1 MGIVRFALK
10 YPHTFYV
17 VAALIL
23 FLGVTA
29 AVEMPT
35 DIFPEID
42 IPVVSVIWQYT
53 GLKTTEME
61 QRFTTY
67 AQYAISTST
76 NGIKDIEAETVNGIS
91 VEKIYF
97 QPDVNLSLAIS
108 QVVAATNAIRS
119 LLPNGTQPPIV
130 VQYSASAVPVLQI
143 SLSSDRLSEAQLYDY
158 GIYRLRQ
165 LLAPIHG
172 VTLPTPAGGKYR
184 QIMVDIDPVKLL
196 SKGLTPL
203 QVVNAVNAQNLTL
216 PGGDEKIGKTDYT
229 ARINAMP
236 PTIEGLNDIPVTY
249 QNGATVFLRDIGH
262 VRDGNLVQQ
271 NVVRAEGKRSVLI
284 SIIKNGNAS
293 TLTVVNAVKHMLNI
307 AREAAPPGMVIKSL
321 FDQSVFVTSSL
332 IAVLREGAI
341 AAGLT
346 ALMILLFLGSW
357 RPTVVVMISIPL
369 AMLTSLVVLYFLGE
383 TINTM
388 TLGGLALAVGILVD
402 DSTVTIENTYR
413 LLDEEKM
420 PLPRA
425 TLHGA
430 AEIAVP
436 TLVSTLAISC
446 VFTSVVFL
454 EGPAKYLFT
463 PLGLAVVFAMLASY
477 GLSRTLTPITIG
489 QMLKGQ
495 HIGGSAGP
503 LPTPPRPGL
512 DPGIARERRVWGF
525 FLRFHASFERGFERL
540 RKGYVELLTVLLTRR
555 AIIPIVAA
563 LVLSLGAVMFMFVG
577 RDFYPAIDGGMIQ
590 LHVRAPPG
598 TRIEATEQ
606 IFQNV
611 EDKIRQ
617 IIPKRDIDIIVD
629 NFGVP
634 ARSYNWAFAD
644 GTSIA
649 VNDGVIMV
657 SLKDGHAPTA
667 DYVRKLREVLPATF
681 PEDMF
686 YFQPADM
693 ATQILNFGLTAQID
707 VRTVGYDRVNNLR
720 IAEELR
726 RHIAA
731 IPGIVDAHIQQEV
744 YAPDFYVQ
752 IDRARAL
759 QFGVTASDIG
769 NNVSTSL
776 TSSETVT
783 PNFWTDPT
791 NGIPYF
797 IAVQTPQYLVS
808 SLNDLRNT
816 PVSDLTAPPAT
827 QPVPGELGNVANSAP
842 VSSTTAP
849 GATLPVP
856 GELSNVATFTRDS
869 VPGSA
874 NQANI
879 QPIYEVY
886 AGTQGRDLGSI
897 ANAIDKITT
906 GVKKE
911 LKPGN
916 TIQVT
921 GQIDSMNGAFRDMGI
936 GLVFAAVFVYML
948 MVVNYQTW
956 GDPFVVILALPAT
969 FCGIVTMLYITGTT
983 LSVPSLMGAIMAVG
997 VASAN
1002 SILLVTFAREQQ
1014 LVGMTAFDAAI
1025 SAGHTR
1031 IRPVLM
1037 TATAMIVGMV
1047 PMAIGGPGEEQNA
1060 ALARAV
1066 IGGLLFATPTTLLVV
1081 PYLFAMLRKG
1091 NDGKPAHGVFAEVPE

>member
-1 MGIVRFALK
+1 LGIVRFALK

-35 DIFPEID
+35 DIFPEIN

-53 GLKTTEME
+53 GLDTTEME

-67 AQYAISTST
+67 SQYAISSNV

-91 VEKIYF
+91 VQKLYF
-97 QPDVNLSLAIS
+97 QPDVNLDLAIA
-108 QVVAATNAIRS
+108 QVVAATNAIRA
-119 LLPNGTQPPIV
+119 LLPTGTQPPIV

-143 SLSSDRLSEAQLYDY
+143 SLSSDRLSESQLYDY
-158 GIYRLRQ
+158 GIYKLRQ
-165 LLAPIHG
+165 MIAPIHG

-184 QIMVDIDPVKLL
+184 QIMVDIDQTKLL
-196 SKGLTPL
+196 AKGLTPL

-216 PGGDEKIGKTDYT
+216 PGGTEKIGKTQYT
-229 ARINAMP
+229 VRTNSMP
-236 PTIEGLNDIPVTY
+236 PTIEALNDIPVSY
-249 QNGATVFLRDIGH
+249 ANGATVFLRDIGH

-271 NVVRAEGKRSVLI
+271 NVVRADGKRSVLL

-293 TLTVVNAVKHMLNI
+293 TLAVVDAVKRMLVT
-307 AREAAPPGMVIKSL
+307 ARAAAPSGMVIKSL
-321 FDQSVFVTSSL
+321 FDQSVFVNSSVVS
-332 IAVLREGAI
+332 VLREGAI

-346 ALMILLFLGSW
+346 AMMILLFLGSW
-357 RPTVVVMISIPL
+357 RPTIVVMISIPL

-420 PLPRA
+420 PLPSA

-430 AEIAVP
+430 AEIAMP

-446 VFTSVVFL
+446 VFTSVIFL

-489 QMLKGQ
+489 LLLKNQQ
-495 HIGGSAGP
+495 HGGS
-503 LPTPPRPGL
+503 PGN
-512 DPGIARERRVWGF
+512 PGNRLFA
-525 FLRFHASFERGFERL
+525 RFHAAFERAFERL
-540 RKGYVELLTVLLTRR
+540 RENYVRLLTMLLTRR
-555 AIIPIVAA
+555 IIVPILAV
-563 LVLSLGAVMFMFVG
+563 LVLALGAVMFVFVG

-598 TRIEATEQ
+598 TRIEVTEQ
-606 IFQNV
+606 IFQAV

-617 IIPKRDIDIIVD
+617 VIPKKDLDIIVD

-644 GTSIA
+644 GTTIA

-657 SLKDGHAPTA
+657 SLKDGHPPTA
-667 DYVRKLREVLPATF
+667 DYIRKLRQVLPASF
-681 PEDMF
+681 PEDLF

-693 ATQILNFGLTAQID
+693 ATQILNFGLTAPID
-707 VRTVGYDRVNNLR
+707 VRTVGYDRVKNLH

-726 RHIAA
+726 RRIAA
-731 IPGIVDAHIQQEV
+731 IPGVVDAHLQQEV

-759 QFGVTASDIG
+759 QFGITASDIG
-769 NNVSTSL
+769 NNLGTSL
-776 TSSETVT
+776 SSSEQVS

-791 NGIPYF
+791 NGIPYY
-797 IAVQTPQYLVS
+797 IAVQTPEYQVH
-808 SLNDLRNT
+808 SLGDLGNT
-816 PVSDLTAPPAT
+816 PVSTGTAPPAM
-827 QPVPGELGNVANSAP
+827 QPVPGELGNVATSVP
-842 VSSTTAP
+842 VSTGTAP
-849 GATLPVP
+849 PTTQLVP
-856 GELSNVATFTRDS
+856 GELSNAATFTRDS

-879 QPIYEVY
+879 QPVYEVY
-886 AGTQGRDLGSI
+886 ASTQGRDLGGI
-897 ANAIDKITT
+897 ATDIDKITT
-906 GVKKE
+906 DLKKQ
-911 LKPGN
+911 LAPGN

-921 GQIDSMNGAFRDMGI
+921 GQIDSMNQAFRDMTI
-936 GLVFAAVFVYML
+936 GLLFAAVFVYLL
-948 MVVNYQTW
+948 MVVNYQNF

-983 LSVPSLMGAIMAVG
+983 LSVPPLMGAIMAVG

-1014 LVGMTAFDAAI
+1014 LAGMTAFDAAI

-1037 TATAMIVGMV
+1037 TATAMIVGMI

-1091 NDGKPAHGVFAEVPE
+1091 NDGKQAHGVFEEVPE

>member
-17 VAALIL
+17 LAALIL

-29 AVEMPT
+29 IVEMPT

-53 GLKTTEME
+53 GLDTTEME
-61 QRFTTY
+61 QRVTTY
-67 AQYAISTST
+67 SQYAISS
-76 NGIKDIEAETVNGIS
+76 NVGGIKDIEAETVNGIS
-91 VEKIYF
+91 VQKIYF
-97 QPDVNLSLAIS
+97 QPDVNLDLAIS
-108 QVVAATNAIRS
+108 QVVAATNSIRA
-119 LLPNGTQPPIV
+119 LMPIGIEPPVV
-130 VQYSASAVPVLQI
+130 VQYSASAVPVMQI
-143 SLSSDRLSEAQLYDY
+143 SLSSDNLSQTQLYDY

-165 LLAPIHG
+165 MIAPIHG
-172 VTLPTPAGGKYR
+172 ITLPTPAGGKYR
-184 QIMVDIDPVKLL
+184 QIMVDIDPTKLL
-196 SKGLTPL
+196 ARGLTPL
-203 QVVNAVNAQNLTL
+203 QVVAAVNAQNLTL

-229 ARINAMP
+229 VRTNSMP
-236 PTIEGLNDIPVTY
+236 PTIDALNNIPVGY
-249 QNGATVFLRDIGH
+249 ANGATVFLRDIGH
-262 VRDGNLVQQ
+262 VRDGNMVQQ
-271 NVVRAEGKRSVLI
+271 NIVRADGRPSVLL
-284 SIIKNGNAS
+284 SIIKNGDAS
-293 TLTVVNAVKHMLNI
+293 TLTVVNAVKRMLNV
-307 AREAAPPGMVIKSL
+307 ARAAAPPGMVIKSL
-321 FDQSVFVTSSL
+321 FDQSVFVVSSV

-357 RPTVVVMISIPL
+357 RPTLVVMISIPL

-430 AEIAVP
+430 AEIAMP

-454 EGPAKYLFT
+454 QGPAKYLFT

-489 QMLKGQ
+489 QLLKGQ
-495 HIGGSAGP
+495 HAGGAA
-503 LPTPPRPGL
+503 PGNGNG
-512 DPGIARERRVWGF
+512 DGIFA
-525 FLRFHASFERGFERL
+525 RFHAGFERGFEHL
-540 RKGYVELLTVLLTRR
+540 REGYVGLLTTLLTRR
-555 AIIPIVAA
+555 LIIPMLAI
-563 LVLSLGAVMFMFVG
+563 LVLALGAAMFDLVG

-598 TRIEATEQ
+598 TRIEVTDQ
-606 IFQNV
+606 VFQAI

-617 IIPKRDIDIIVD
+617 VIPKRDLDLIVD
-629 NFGVP
+629 NIGVP

-657 SLKDGHAPTA
+657 SLNAGHAPTA
-667 DYVRKLREVLPATF
+667 DYVRKLRQVLPAAF
-681 PEDMF
+681 PADLF

-693 ATQILNFGLTAQID
+693 ATQILNFGLTAPID
-707 VRTVGYDRVNNLR
+707 VRTVGYDRVRNLR
-720 IAEELR
+720 IAKDLR
-726 RHIAA
+726 RRIAK
-731 IPGIVDAHIQQEV
+731 IPGVVDAHLQQEV
-744 YAPDFYVQ
+744 DAPDFYVR

-759 QFGVTASDIG
+759 QFGITASEIG
-769 NNVSTSL
+769 NNLGTSL
-776 TSSETVT
+776 SSSEQVS

-797 IAVQTPQYLVS
+797 IAVQTPEYQVS
-808 SLNDLRNT
+808 SLDDLGDT
-816 PVSDLTAPPAT
+816 PVSTATASVTTEPI
-827 QPVPGELGNVANSAP
+827 QGEPVPGELQ
-842 VSSTTAP
+842 
-849 GATLPVP
+849 
-856 GELSNVATFTRDS
+856 NVATFTRDS
-869 VPGSA
+869 VPGSS
-874 NQANI
+874 NEANI
-879 QPIYEVY
+879 QPVYEVY
-886 AGTQGRDLGSI
+886 ASTQGRDLGSI
-897 ANAIDKITT
+897 ATDIDKITAQFQ
-906 GVKKE
+906 KQ
-911 LKPGN
+911 LAPGN

-921 GQIDSMNGAFRDMGI
+921 GQIQSMNEAFRDMGI
-936 GLVFAAVFVYML
+936 GLIFAAVFVYLL
-948 MVVNYQTW
+948 MVVNYQNF

-969 FCGIVTMLYITGTT
+969 FCGIVTMLYITGST

-1014 LVGMTAFDAAI
+1014 LAGMRAFDAAI

-1037 TATAMIVGMV
+1037 TATAMIVGMI

-1060 ALARAV
+1060 VLARAV

-1081 PYLFAMLRKG
+1081 PYLFAMLRRA
-1091 NDGKPAHGVFAEVPE
+1091 NDGKAAHGVFAEAPE